1 VFWLIISDFYLPYS
15 GLKKVAQDHPDN
27 ALLQGRGPPG
37 THDTS
42 LLSTVLDSV
51 RKINDSSSSSV
62 DLPFFDKSQH
72 SGFGDRSP
80 SPIPL
85 SGPID
90 IFILEGWSLG
100 FAPLSL
106 ERVKELHAK
115 GRTAQQ
121 HPLFTL
127 QQINDN
133 LTSFA
138 QEIDGRFDT
147 HISIF
152 PKSYDYVY
160 KWRLQQEHHMK
171 SENGGRG
178 MTDEEVE
185 KFVDRYMPVYE
196 VYQGTDGSCGGLRL
210 VFGENREVLNVEDL

>member
-1 VFWLIISDFYLPYS
+1 L
-15 GLKKVAQDHPDN
+15 G
-27 ALLQGRGPPG
+27 
-37 THDTS
+37 
-42 LLSTVLDSV
+42 SV
-51 RKINDSSSSSV
+51 KQINTSSSSTV

-80 SPIPL
+80 DPLPL

-100 FAPLSL
+100 FAPLPL
-106 ERVKELHAK
+106 DKVKELYSQ
-115 GRTAQQ
+115 GRTAQH
-121 HPLFTL
+121 HPFSTI

-133 LTSFA
+133 LASFA
-138 QEIDGRFDT
+138 AEINDRFDT

-171 SENGGRG
+171 SGNGGKG

-196 VYQGTDGSCGGLRL
+196 IYKGTDGACGGLRL
-210 VFGENREVLNVEDL
+210 VFGKEREVLSVEEL